1 MREGRRRWVLW
12 GAVLLGAAF
21 AAGVGVWVLTSDA
34 PPDGPPGA
42 AAPSSEPDPDPDATS
57 GPSPTETPVLPPSS
71 TDAPTAPVP
80 ETTAPAVAL
89 DEEAS
94 FGTGVT
100 GRLTAVESVDG
111 EASGPGEVAGPAV
124 RVTVELHNGTSEALA
139 LNKVVVDVFSGAD
152 LAPGEPLSG
161 PGIRWFEG
169 TLEPGGDATGVYVFG
184 VPADRRDQVQVRVSY
199 DPLAPTVL
207 FEGPGT
213 PA

>member
-1 MREGRRRWVLW
+1 MREGRRRWLLL
-12 GAVLLGAAF
+12 GAVLLGAAV
-21 AAGVGVWVLTSDA
+21 AVGVGVSALTSDT
-34 PPDGPPGA
+34 PPGV
-42 AAPSSEPDPDPDATS
+42 AAPSTVLDPDATS

-71 TDAPTAPVP
+71 TDAPTVPVP
-80 ETTAPAVAL
+80 ETTSPPVAL
-89 DEEAS
+89 DGTAS

-100 GRLTAVESVDG
+100 ARLTAVESVDG

-124 RVTVELHNGTSEALA
+124 RVTVELHNGTNEALA
-139 LNKVVVDVFSGAD
+139 LNKVIVDVFAGTE

-161 PGIRWFEG
+161 PGVRWFDG
-169 TLEPGGDATGVYVFG
+169 TLEPGDDATGVYVFG

-199 DPLAPTVL
+199 DPLEPTVL

>member
-1 MREGRRRWVLW
+1 MPEGRRRWLLL
-12 GAVLLGAAF
+12 GAVLLGAAV
-21 AAGVGVWVLTSDA
+21 AVGVGVLVSTSDT
-34 PPDGPPGA
+34 PPGV
-42 AAPSSEPDPDPDATS
+42 AAPSTVLGPDATS

-71 TDAPTAPVP
+71 TDPPTDAPTVPAP
-80 ETTAPAVAL
+80 ETTLSPVPL
-89 DEEAS
+89 DGTAS

-100 GRLTAVESVDG
+100 ARLTAVESVAG

-124 RVTVELHNGTSEALA
+124 RVTVELHNGTNEALA
-139 LNKVVVDVFSGAD
+139 LNEMIVDVFAGTE

-161 PGIRWFEG
+161 PGVQWFDG

-184 VPADRRDQVQVRVSY
+184 VPADRRDQVRVRVSY

>member
-1 MREGRRRWVLW
+1 MRESRRRWVLW
-12 GAVLLGAAF
+12 GAVLLGAAI
-21 AAGVGVWVLTSDA
+21 AVGVGVSVLASDA
-34 PPDGPPGA
+34 PPGE
-42 AAPSSEPDPDPDATS
+42 AAPSTVPDPDPTS

-80 ETTAPAVAL
+80 ETTSPPVAL
-89 DEEAS
+89 DETAS

-100 GRLTAVESVDG
+100 ARLTAVESVDG
-111 EASGPGEVAGPAV
+111 EASGVGEVAGPAV

-139 LNKVVVDVFSGAD
+139 LNKVIVDVFAGAD

-184 VPADRRDQVQVRVSY
+184 VPADRRDQVQVKVSY